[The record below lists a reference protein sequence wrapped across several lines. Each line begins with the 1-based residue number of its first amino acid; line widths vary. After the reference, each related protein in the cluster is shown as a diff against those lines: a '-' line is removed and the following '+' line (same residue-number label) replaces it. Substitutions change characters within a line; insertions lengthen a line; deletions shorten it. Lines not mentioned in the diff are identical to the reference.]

1 MIIGIGVDIVEI
13 DRFRSLTERWG
24 ERLLNRIFTQQE
36 IDYCLSK
43 RNPYQHLAGK
53 FAAKEAIS
61 KAIATG
67 WSGIFRW
74 KDVEVLN
81 DESGKP
87 IVIIHNQLREHFKS
101 CLFYVSISHSL
112 NYAVS
117 FAVIERN

>member
-13 DRFRSLTERWG
+13 ERFKTLTERWG
-24 ERLLNRIFTQQE
+24 ERLLSRIFTQRE

-43 RNPYQHLAGK
+43 KNPYQHLAGR

-61 KAIATG
+61 KAISTG
-67 WSGIFRW
+67 WSGIFKW

-81 DESGKP
+81 DERGKP
-87 IVIIHNQLREHFKS
+87 FVIVYNQLKEQFNS
-101 CLFYVSISHSL
+101 CLFHVSISHSL

-117 FAVIERN
+117 FAVIEKN

>member
-13 DRFRSLTERWG
+13 ERFKTLTERWG
-24 ERLLNRIFTQQE
+24 ERLLSRIFTQRE

-43 RNPYQHLAGK
+43 KNPYQHLAGR

-61 KAIATG
+61 KAISTG
-67 WSGIFRW
+67 WSGIFKW

-81 DESGKP
+81 DERGKP
-87 IVIIHNQLREHFKS
+87 FVIVYNQLKEQFNS
-101 CLFYVSISHSL
+101 CLFHVSISHSL

>member
-13 DRFRSLTERWG
+13 DRFKSLTERWG

-87 IVIIHNQLREHFKS
+87 VVIIHNQLKEHFNS

-117 FAVIERN
+117 FVVIEKN